1 MGQEIGMKRR
11 TFLKVTGGV
20 AGSYILGAGTRL
32 IAGAA
37 PEKAA
42 EMPRRALGKT
52 GLQVSVVAFPGL
64 SLSRASQEEANKAV
78 HQAFEHGVNYFDVA
92 PAYGDAETKL
102 GIALQGI
109 DRSKIVISCKTRG
122 RDKAAAQ
129 RDLDRSLQLL
139 KTDYFDVYQMHLLAT
154 RAEVKRA
161 LGEGG
166 AIEVFTEA
174 KKQGKAKHLG
184 ITAHT
189 TRAALDAING
199 FDFETLMFPINFIEY
214 YLIGFGKDVLE
225 AARKKGMGVM
235 GMKTMCGGAWPQGM
249 QHTRNGN
256 FYRPIEDDE
265 TISLAVRWTL
275 SQEPVAAA
283 VPPGYIDLFEKAALV
298 GPAYKPIT
306 EAETS
311 KLQELAKSR
320 LSQFQ
325 REDQGVAMDGP
336 AYFDCPHSM
345 A

>member
-1 MGQEIGMKRR
+1 MKRR

-20 AGSYILGAGTRL
+20 AGGCMLGAGTQL
-32 IAGAA
+32 LAGTAA
-37 PEKAA
+37 GDKPTG
-42 EMPRRALGKT
+42 MPRRALGKT

-64 SLSRASQEEANKAV
+64 SLSRATQEDANRAVRKAI
-78 HQAFEHGVNYFDVA
+78 ENGVNYFDVA

-102 GIALQGI
+102 GIALEGV
-109 DRSKIVISCKTRG
+109 DRSKIIISCKTRG
-122 RDKAAAQ
+122 RDKASAQ

-139 KTDYFDVYQMHLLAT
+139 KTDYVDVYQMHLLAT
-154 RAEVKRA
+154 HAEVKRA

-174 KKQGKAKHLG
+174 KKQGKARHLG

-189 TRAALDAING
+189 SRAALDAING

-214 YLIGFGKDVLE
+214 YLLGFGKDVLE
-225 AARKKGMGVM
+225 AAKKKGMGMM

-265 TISLAVRWTL
+265 TINLAVRWTL

-283 VPPGYIDLFEKAALV
+283 VPPGYIDLFEKAATV
-298 GPAYKPIT
+298 GPVYKPVT
-306 EAETS
+306 EAEVG

-320 LSQFQ
+320 ISQFQ
-325 REDQGVAMDGP
+325 REEQGVTMDGP
-336 AYFDCPHSM
+336 AYYECPHHSM